1 MDVLTEEM
9 MIDILNVAKVVY
21 KKCLTGVIILGD
33 KLQKV
38 FTALP
43 EHFTTSDYD
52 IHITTST
59 DIIKD
64 SEQLRALVP
73 EFVKAQ
79 LLDPEVTVDIMTTR
93 DLTGIKQRLR
103 AALQKQKKENSQVAQ
118 LTQQNEQ
125 LQQQLQQLQQQL
137 QKAQGQVQQLNQAKL
152 QIEQDKVQ
160 KDYEVKKQQVEATDR
175 YQTEKNRIEDERTKL
190 KIMQL
195 NDGNPYNYTIR
206 KS

>member
-9 MIDILNVAKVVY
+9 MLDILNIAKVVY
-21 KKCLTGVIILGD
+21 KKGLTGTIILGD

-43 EHFTTSDYD
+43 EHFTLTDYD
-52 IHITTST
+52 VHLTTST

-103 AALQKQKKENSQVAQ
+103 AALQKQKKENSQ
-118 LTQQNEQ
+118 L
-125 LQQQLQQLQQQL
+125 
-137 QKAQGQVQQLNQAKL
+137 
-152 QIEQDKVQ
+152 
-160 KDYEVKKQQVEATDR
+160 
-175 YQTEKNRIEDERTKL
+175 
-190 KIMQL
+190 
-195 NDGNPYNYTIR
+195 
-206 KS
+206 

>member
-9 MIDILNVAKVVY
+9 MLDILNVAKVVF
-21 KKCLTGVIILGD
+21 KKGLTGVIVLGD

-52 IHITTST
+52 VHITTST

-79 LLDPEVTVDIMTTR
+79 LLDPEVTIDIMTTR
-93 DLTGIKQRLR
+93 DITGIK
-103 AALQKQKKENSQVAQ
+103 
-118 LTQQNEQ
+118 
-125 LQQQLQQLQQQL
+125 
-137 QKAQGQVQQLNQAKL
+137 
-152 QIEQDKVQ
+152 
-160 KDYEVKKQQVEATDR
+160 
-175 YQTEKNRIEDERTKL
+175 
-190 KIMQL
+190 
-195 NDGNPYNYTIR
+195 
-206 KS
+206 